1 MLWDARLPCHLV
13 PAQITGA
20 TEESSDET
28 CYRIPKRDLV
38 VGLQVLFQHWPF
50 EIVKGSPATD
60 ALIKELAGFRAKR
73 SSSGHTR
80 YEGAKD
86 DLTMA
91 LALAWWWEKKQL
103 RWNPCSSV

>member
-1 MLWDARLPCHLV
+1 ME
-13 PAQITGA
+13 PAT
-20 TEESSDET
+20 
-28 CYRIPKRDLV
+28 
-38 VGLQVLFQHWPF
+38 FQHWPF
-50 EIVKGSPATD
+50 EIVKGSPAVG

-91 LALAWWWEKKQL
+91 LALAWWWQNVFIPV
-103 RWNPCSSV
+103 NPWRRTLDVKVSLC